1 MSSSFEFSSVDSF
14 IPGALGEP
22 GARVFYLQ
30 ARNGNDVV
38 TLKLEKHQ
46 VELLGQY
53 LMQLASMLGTPE
65 PDRSVTGLI
74 EPVDPAWI
82 VGTLGVGIDEQAGS
96 ILVTAQE
103 LDIGS
108 DDDDELAWDESL
120 FEDDDGAE
128 ARFVIKPGQA
138 VAFAE
143 AAQELVSSGRQPCR
157 LCGAPINPS
166 GHQCPR
172 WN

>member
-14 IPGALGEP
+14 IPGAVGEP
-22 GARVFYLQ
+22 GSRVFYLQ
-30 ARNGNDVV
+30 ARNGNDIV

-53 LMQLASMLGTPE
+53 LMQLASMLGMPE

-74 EPVDPAWI
+74 EPIDPAWI
-82 VGTLGVGIDEQAGS
+82 VGTLGVGIDEEEGS
-96 ILVTAQE
+96 ILVTAHE
-103 LDIGS
+103 LDF
-108 DDDDELAWDESL
+108 DDAVEDVPWDTPFGVE
-120 FEDDDGAE
+120 EEGAE

-143 AAQELVSSGRQPCR
+143 AAQELISSGRPPCR
-157 LCGAPINPS
+157 LCGAPMNPD
-166 GHQCPR
+166 GHHCPR

>member
-14 IPGALGEP
+14 IPGAVGEP
-22 GARVFYLQ
+22 GSRVFYLQ
-30 ARNGNDVV
+30 ARNGNDIV

-53 LMQLASMLGTPE
+53 LMQLASMLGMPE

-74 EPVDPAWI
+74 EPIDPAWI
-82 VGTLGVGIDEQAGS
+82 VGTLGVGIDEDEGS
-96 ILVTAQE
+96 ILVTAHE
-103 LDIGS
+103 LDFGNDV
-108 DDDDELAWDESL
+108 DDVPWDTPFGEQ
-120 FEDDDGAE
+120 EEGAE

-143 AAQELVSSGRQPCR
+143 AAQELISSGRPPCR
-157 LCGAPINPS
+157 LCGAPINPD
-166 GHQCPR
+166 GHHCPR